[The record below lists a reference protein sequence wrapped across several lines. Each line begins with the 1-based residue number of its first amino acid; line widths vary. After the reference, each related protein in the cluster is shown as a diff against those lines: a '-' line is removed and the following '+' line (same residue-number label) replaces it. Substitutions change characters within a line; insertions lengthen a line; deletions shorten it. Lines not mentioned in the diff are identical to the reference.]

1 MTTEQTGGNAASR
14 EDILRTLKEILRSAD
29 DRNPEA
35 AEKATEATNL
45 TTDLGLS
52 SVSMLYLV
60 IVMEDTFGIRFDD
73 IGVQDFAT
81 VGDVIDYICAKQKE
95 ALK

>member
-1 MTTEQTGGNAASR
+1 MRIGTKEERNEVFEA
-14 EDILRTLKEILRSAD
+14 LKDILRSAD

-35 AEKATEATNL
+35 VENSTEETNL
-45 TTDLGLS
+45 VTDLGLS

-73 IGVQDFAT
+73 IGVQDFGT
-81 VGDVIDYICAKQKE
+81 VGDVIDYIINKKGA
-95 ALK
+95 